1 MDDKIVKNYYLEKNY
16 FLENYHELTDKTIR
30 DLEYAYQFLRII
42 PFYKFTEED
51 AIDEEMKDFYKKIV
65 EMNVILQ
72 ENILNALCVF
82 KSLKELDKEFTRQI
96 LENAVSTD
104 DPNLIKLVQVMKET
118 LMGMSS
124 DENNMRGGGAGSL
137 FCKLII
143 LLMLL
148 ASITVPIKSQQ
159 TDKTYDY
166 NEEFLREV
174 LEENIDDT
182 DTNFMEDINVER
194 SGKTNEKPNLKQF
207 TINGENDFQVGTVNK
222 KLEFGLPEGFRI
234 EQERKVK
241 KLKKEASNMF
251 AALMIKPKTEEQILE
266 EMRDQIYDINEEFK
280 KTYQDTKKNCK
291 KLVNRFASSGY
302 FDPSKHQQVNSTE
315 TEDEDT
321 SSIFSGWF
329 WSSSDTNTK
338 NETMNNETMQ
348 SNTTAEMMPISNV
361 INNNKTTLNS
371 IVQNAMTNK
380 EIAAY
385 KEKEGLQKDA
395 IYFCETLFDPYVTL
409 FKNAQD
415 KTGIQT
421 KLSGFSDFLPFMDSL
436 QTNMQMDEFDKFV
449 PVLMEIQTKINVE
462 LEKKS
467 YSKEDFNYLTL
478 KDITEKTQVLLD
490 IIDISKTAVYY
501 FGNEEEFNNKI
512 SEVKTLKTN
521 VEDLN
526 TLFNIVEPISYRG
539 NIEEKKREAEIT
551 AQKTEQEKIL
561 HEAEK
566 EYTIQDLNRQKENLE
581 IDRNATEISKGQLR
595 NFVEGTLGVAAEGAK
610 VAVNATGEVVN
621 TGFIQI
627 GNWTGTLS
635 GPLWEILK
643 ILATL
648 VAIGGGGI
656 TIYGIYW
663 YINARMM
670 ASRVTRVVLP
680 GQPQPAQ
687 QQPGEQPVQPGVQ
700 QPGEQQPVQPGQ
712 PGVQQPG
719 QPQPGVPQPGQPQ
732 QGEQFL
738 IFNLGNGQ
746 RGLITRI
753 NMRQNNQ
760 FQAFFGVYFVDE
772 DSGVRLLNIIQYFE
786 NVNDNNKIIF
796 YNDPPNF
803 MLCGKYRGITP
814 QNTILIQTPGPNS
827 AIIPK
832 EYNAV
837 IDPVINNYA
846 LAFPDLLRQCIINFN
861 GEAPQPNE
869 NPIPVAVP
877 IENENIQPN
886 ENPIPVAVPIG
897 NENNQEDAANALL
910 NLGNDQPN
918 ENPIPV
924 AQPNENPQPNENI
937 DEDVNALLNLRGE
950 RGGNKHKTYKKN
962 YRKKRNTKGKK
973 NYSLKN
979 KTTKK
984 GRKSKT
990 RTYKQP

>member
-30 DLEYAYQFLRII
+30 DLEYAYQFLRIV

-51 AIDEEMKDFYKKIV
+51 DIDEEIKNFYKKIV

-72 ENILNALCVF
+72 ENILNALCIF

-118 LMGMSS
+118 LMGMNS
-124 DENNMRGGGAGSL
+124 DENNMRGGGRGSL

-143 LLMLL
+143 LLTLL
-148 ASITVPIKSQQ
+148 TSITVPIKSQQ

-174 LEENIDDT
+174 LEENIDYTDT
-182 DTNFMEDINVER
+182 DFMEDIKVER
-194 SGKTNEKPNLKQF
+194 TGKTNEKPNFKQF
-207 TINGENDFQVGTVNK
+207 TTNGENDFQVGTVNK

-241 KLKKEASNMF
+241 KLKKEAPNII
-251 AALMIKPKTEEQILE
+251 AALMIQPKTQEQILE
-266 EMRDQIYDINEEFK
+266 EMRDQIYDLNEEFK

-291 KLVNRFASSGY
+291 KLVNRFASSG
-302 FDPSKHQQVNSTE
+302 FLDPSKHQQVNSTE

-338 NETMNNETMQ
+338 NETMNNESMQ
-348 SNTTAEMMPISNV
+348 SNTTAEMTPISNV

-395 IYFCETLFDPYVTL
+395 IYFCETLFDPNVTL
-409 FKNAQD
+409 FRNAQD

-421 KLSGFSDFLPFMDSL
+421 KLSGFSNFLPFMDSL

-467 YSKEDFNYLTL
+467 YSKNDKNYLIL

-539 NIEEKKREAEIT
+539 NIQEKKREAEIT

-566 EYTIQDLNRQKENLE
+566 EYNIQDLNRQKENLE
-581 IDRNATEISKGQLR
+581 IDRNATEISKGQAK
-595 NFVEGTLGVAAEGAK
+595 NFVEGTFGVAAEGVK

-627 GNWTGTLS
+627 GNWTVTLS
-635 GPLWEILK
+635 GPIWEILK
-643 ILATL
+643 ILAIL
-648 VAIGGGGI
+648 VAIGGSGI
-656 TIYGIYW
+656 TIYGLYW
-663 YINARMM
+663 VINARMV

-680 GQPQPAQ
+680 GQPQPGV
-687 QQPGEQPVQPGVQ
+687 PQPGV
-700 QPGEQQPVQPGQ
+700 PVQPGQ
-712 PGVQQPG
+712 QQPG
-719 QPQPGVPQPGQPQ
+719 QQPVQPGVPQPGQPQ
-732 QGEQFL
+732 PGEQFL
-738 IFNLGNGQ
+738 IFNFGNEQ

-753 NMRQNNQ
+753 NMQQNNQ

-772 DSGVRLLNIIQYFE
+772 NSAVRLLNIRQYFE

-832 EYNAV
+832 DYNAV
-837 IDPVINNYA
+837 IDPVMNNYA

-861 GEAPQPNE
+861 GEVPPPPNNEVPQPNE

-877 IENENIQPN
+877 IENEN
-886 ENPIPVAVPIG
+886 PIPVAVPIE

-918 ENPIPV
+918 ENP
-924 AQPNENPQPNENI
+924 QPNENI
-937 DEDVNALLNLRGE
+937 DEDVNALLNLRGQ
-950 RGGNKHKTYKKN
+950 RGGNKHKTYKKK

-979 KTTKK
+979 KTIKK
-984 GRKSKT
+984 ERKSKT

>member
-30 DLEYAYQFLRII
+30 DLEYAYQFLRIV

-51 AIDEEMKDFYKKIV
+51 DIDEEIKNFYKKIV

-72 ENILNALCVF
+72 ENILNALCIF

-118 LMGMSS
+118 LMGMNS
-124 DENNMRGGGAGSL
+124 DENNMRGGGRGSL

-143 LLMLL
+143 LLTLL
-148 ASITVPIKSQQ
+148 TSITVPIKSQQ

-174 LEENIDDT
+174 LEENIDYTDT
-182 DTNFMEDINVER
+182 DFMEDIKVER
-194 SGKTNEKPNLKQF
+194 TGKTNEKPNFKQF
-207 TINGENDFQVGTVNK
+207 TTNGENDFQVGTVNK

-241 KLKKEASNMF
+241 KLKKEAPNII
-251 AALMIKPKTEEQILE
+251 AALMIQPKTQEQILE
-266 EMRDQIYDINEEFK
+266 EMRDQIYDLNEEFK

-302 FDPSKHQQVNSTE
+302 FDPSKYQQVNSTE

-338 NETMNNETMQ
+338 NETMNNESMQ
-348 SNTTAEMMPISNV
+348 SNTTAEMTPISNV

-395 IYFCETLFDPYVTL
+395 IYFCETLFDPNVTL
-409 FKNAQD
+409 FRNAQD

-421 KLSGFSDFLPFMDSL
+421 KLSGFSNFLPFMDSL

-467 YSKEDFNYLTL
+467 YSKNDKNYLIL

-539 NIEEKKREAEIT
+539 NIQEKKREAEIT

-566 EYTIQDLNRQKENLE
+566 EYNIQDLNRQKENLE
-581 IDRNATEISKGQLR
+581 IDRNATEISKGQAK
-595 NFVEGTLGVAAEGAK
+595 NFVEGTFGVAAEGVK

-627 GNWTGTLS
+627 GNWTVTLS
-635 GPLWEILK
+635 GPIWEILK
-643 ILATL
+643 ILAIL
-648 VAIGGGGI
+648 VAIGGSGI
-656 TIYGIYW
+656 TIYGLYW
-663 YINARMM
+663 VINARMV

-680 GQPQPAQ
+680 GQPQQGVPQPGVPVQPGQ
-687 QQPGEQPVQPGVQ
+687 QQPGQQQPGQQQPGQQPVQPGV
-700 QPGEQQPVQPGQ
+700 PQ
-712 PGVQQPG
+712 PGV
-719 QPQPGVPQPGQPQ
+719 PQPGVPQPGQPQ
-732 QGEQFL
+732 PGEQFL

-753 NMRQNNQ
+753 NMQQNNQ
-760 FQAFFGVYFVDE
+760 FQAFFGIYFVDE
-772 DSGVRLLNIIQYFE
+772 DSAVRLLNIIQYFE

-803 MLCGKYRGITP
+803 MLCGKYRGITS
-814 QNTILIQTPGPNS
+814 QNTILIQTPAPNS

-832 EYNAV
+832 DYNAV

-861 GEAPQPNE
+861 GEVPPPPNNEVPQPNE

-877 IENENIQPN
+877 IENEN
-886 ENPIPVAVPIG
+886 PIPVAVPIE

-918 ENPIPV
+918 ENP
-924 AQPNENPQPNENI
+924 QPNENI
-937 DEDVNALLNLRGE
+937 DEDVNALLNLRGQ
-950 RGGNKHKTYKKN
+950 RGGNKHKTYKKK

-979 KTTKK
+979 KTIKK
-984 GRKSKT
+984 ERKSKT